1 MTLTEF
7 HDLFGEAKRV
17 WKAGGWGMNALAFNA
32 MVMYGMGT
40 IIFLKLIAKG
50 LFASP
55 TWAWQR
61 WKRYGGRARGTLGQV
76 IRDAMACHSLEEMEH
91 FFDSIRSDELK
102 PFERDLRVMK
112 VSVTAAP
119 LLGLLGTVTGML
131 ATFNALATGGGG
143 EKTMSMI
150 ASGISEALI
159 TTEAGLVLA
168 LSGLMFQYVLV
179 RQHERFATH
188 IEHVATLCMQEW
200 RRAMERGERT

>member
-1 MTLTEF
+1 MILTAF
-7 HDLFGEAKRV
+7 NLLFAEAKEV
-17 WKAGGWGMNALAFNA
+17 WVAGGWGMNALAFNA
-32 MVMYGMGT
+32 LVLYGMGA
-40 IIFLKLIAKG
+40 FVFMKLIAKG

-55 TWAWQR
+55 EWAWRR
-61 WKRYGGRARGTLGQV
+61 WKRQGGRARGTLGQI
-76 IRDAMACHSLEEMEH
+76 IRDAMASRSLEEMEH
-91 FFDSIRSDELK
+91 FFDSVRNDELS

-112 VSVTAAP
+112 VSVTTAP

-143 EKTMSMI
+143 DKTMGMI

-168 LSGLMFQYVLV
+168 LSGLMFQYVLM
-179 RQHERFATH
+179 RQHDRFGTH

-200 RRAMERGERT
+200 RRTTPAAA